1 MHERSSVVAG
11 APRICLVAEM
21 TDLPSLV
28 NIKGS
33 PEISSVAPG
42 SMRWLV
48 RGAIAVALVVAAS
61 WLGYAVAFQRGLEHL
76 RAAAQQ
82 RLAVE
87 AVRLDGHL
95 SRFEYLPSLLETSPS
110 VFRLLGAPSDSALRQ
125 TVSEYLK
132 SINLLAGAENLYV
145 LGVSG
150 DTLAAAD
157 FEQPG
162 TPFGQNL
169 SYRPYVSEALSK
181 GRGAFFGVGITSAR
195 AGYYLSYAL
204 KDGGETRGV
213 ATVKVN
219 LDLFERAWRNI
230 ESHIL
235 LARRASGHHT
245 LLPRRVALSP
255 DDATFA

>member
-11 APRICLVAEM
+11 APRICLVPEM

-28 NIKGS
+28 NIKRS
-33 PEISSVAPG
+33 PEISSVAP
-42 SMRWLV
+42 SSTRWLM
-48 RGAIAVALVVAAS
+48 RGAIAVALIVAAS
-61 WLGYAVAFQRGLEHL
+61 WLGYAMAFQRGLDHL

-87 AVRLDGHL
+87 AARLDGHL
-95 SRFEYLPSLLETSPS
+95 SRFEYLPSLLETSPI
-110 VFRLLGAPSDSALRQ
+110 VFQLLGAPSDPALRQ
-125 TVSEYLK
+125 TVSQYLK

-162 TPFGQNL
+162 TPFGENL

-219 LDLFERAWRNI
+219 LDSFERAWRDI
-230 ESHIL
+230 DSDIL
-235 LARRASGHHT
+235 L
-245 LLPRRVALSP
+245 L
-255 DDATFA
+255 D

>member
-1 MHERSSVVAG
+1 MHERLSVVAG
-11 APRICLVAEM
+11 APWICLVPKM

-28 NIKGS
+28 NIKGAS
-33 PEISSVAPG
+33 EVSAVAPG
-42 SMRWLV
+42 STPWLV

-61 WLGYAVAFQRGLEHL
+61 WLGYAVAFERGLDQL

-87 AVRLDGHL
+87 AARLDGHL
-95 SRFEYLPSLLETSPS
+95 SRFEYLPSLLETSSS
-110 VFRLLGAPSDSALRQ
+110 VFRLLDAPGDPALRQ
-125 TVSEYLK
+125 TVSQYLK
-132 SINLLAGAENLYV
+132 SINLLAGADNLYV

-204 KDGGETRGV
+204 KDGGVTRGV

-219 LDLFERAWRNI
+219 LESFERAWRDI
-230 ESHIL
+230 DSDIL
-235 LARRASGHHT
+235 L
-245 LLPRRVALSP
+245 LDERRVAILSSRLSLIHI
-255 DDATFA
+255 

>member
-1 MHERSSVVAG
+1 MHEPSSVVAG
-11 APRICLVAEM
+11 APRICLVPEM

-28 NIKGS
+28 NIKRS
-33 PEISSVAPG
+33 PEISSVASG
-42 SMRWLV
+42 STRWLV

-61 WLGYAVAFQRGLEHL
+61 WLGYAAAFQRGLDHL

-87 AVRLDGHL
+87 AARLDGHL

-110 VFRLLGAPSDSALRQ
+110 VFQLLGAPSDPALRQ
-125 TVSEYLK
+125 TVSQYLK

-162 TPFGQNL
+162 TPFG
-169 SYRPYVSEALSK
+169 
-181 GRGAFFGVGITSAR
+181 
-195 AGYYLSYAL
+195 
-204 KDGGETRGV
+204 
-213 ATVKVN
+213 
-219 LDLFERAWRNI
+219 
-230 ESHIL
+230 
-235 LARRASGHHT
+235 
-245 LLPRRVALSP
+245 
-255 DDATFA
+255 